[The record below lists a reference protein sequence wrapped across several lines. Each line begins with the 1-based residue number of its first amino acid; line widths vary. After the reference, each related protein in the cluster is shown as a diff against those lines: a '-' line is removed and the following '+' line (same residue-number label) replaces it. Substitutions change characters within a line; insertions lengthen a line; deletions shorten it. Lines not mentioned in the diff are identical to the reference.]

1 MEGGG
6 AFLDEV
12 MGGEVGQ
19 VIVDGIQEG
28 WSIGSLINGIANLF

>member
-6 AFLDEV
+6 ALLDEV
-12 MGGEVGQ
+12 MGEGVGQ

-28 WSIGSLINGIANLF
+28 WSIESLINGIASLF